1 MKAPFLILCLVA
13 LSFQACYYDKFNELH
28 PNNPDPCDTTLAA
41 TFDQSIVLIMKSN
54 CVSCHS
60 GSNPSGGIL
69 LETYQQVADYST
81 NPKFLKSIRHESGAS
96 AMPPNS
102 KIRDC
107 EINKID
113 VWIQNGVPEK

>member
-1 MKAPFLILCLVA
+1 MKIPFLLLCLLA

-41 TFDQSIVLIMKSN
+41 TFDQSIVLIMRNN
-54 CVSCHS
+54 CVSCHA

-69 LETYQQVADYST
+69 LETYKQVADYSA

-96 AMPPNS
+96 AMPPAS

-107 EINKID
+107 EITKID
-113 VWIQNGVPEK
+113 AWIQNGVPEK